1 MKSSAFLRGLIAFHY
16 SNIPISLNIYL
27 NLISFLELNNYLNLK
42 YKYLRRL
49 FFFEVLKHI
58 IQHFCIKTFKYLNFK
73 SIIHFPIN

>member
-49 FFFEVLKHI
+49 FFSR
-58 IQHFCIKTFKYLNFK
+58 NFK
-73 SIIHFPIN
+73 AYYTTFLY